1 MKEIEALRPLKK
13 MPTVN
18 YLVNRET
25 FIVTLIVSAIEIV
38 VFLLAFLSIMSFQVA
53 IACHIVVVGFL
64 IGWAMYV
71 NSIQR
76 GRRFSYVLVMS
87 IAGLGPYGALM
98 CFLTLLLY
106 KYYTRTST
114 NFLEWFANLFPE
126 ERTSQSALIYE
137 RLLYGWDDFSEKR
150 GVMSFRDVL
159 VLGSEEQKRNAIA
172 KMTLYFRPEFTEA
185 LQLGLKDQSN
195 SIRVQAAT
203 AIARIEEAF
212 FKVLMELEKIYIET
226 RNDDV
231 LFKLATHADLYYHCG
246 ILDDERKVE
255 VLDKGI
261 QYYSEYLSRH
271 PENKQAQYSLGRLFL
286 NKKDY
291 DAAYSLLHGCIHIN
305 AAILPNVFKAFMECL
320 YGMQRFADLHAFAR
334 DNLNRLDPSNRKS
347 LEILDS
353 MKLWGVTFPVEALKL
368 GKKYAG

>member
-1 MKEIEALRPLKK
+1 MKEIENLRPQKK
-13 MPTVN
+13 PKTVN
-18 YLVNRET
+18 YLANRET
-25 FIVTLIVSAIEIV
+25 LLVTLLVSVVEIGIFV
-38 VFLLAFLSIMSFQVA
+38 MAFLNIINFKVA
-53 IACHIVVVGFL
+53 IACHLVVVAFL
-64 IGWAMYV
+64 IGWTMYV
-71 NSIQR
+71 SKIQK
-76 GRRFSYVLVMS
+76 GRRFSYILLMMITGV
-87 IAGLGPYGALM
+87 GPYGAFT
-98 CFLTLLLY
+98 CLLALILY

-114 NFLEWFANLFPE
+114 NFMDWFANLFPE
-126 ERTSQSALIYE
+126 ERTSQSAVIYE

-185 LQLGLKDQSN
+185 LQLALKDHSN

-212 FKVLMELEKIYIET
+212 FKVLMELEKIYAET
-226 RNDDV
+226 HNDDV
-231 LFKLATHADLYYHCG
+231 LFKLANHADLYYHCG

-255 VLDKGI
+255 ILEKGI
-261 QYYSEYLSRH
+261 HYYSEYLSRH
-271 PENKQAQYSLGRLFL
+271 PENKQAQYALGRLFL

-291 DAAYSLLHGCIHIN
+291 NAAYALLHGCIGIT
-305 AAILPNVFKAFMECL
+305 AAILPQVFKAFMECL
-320 YGMQRFADLHAFAR
+320 YGMHRFADLHAFAR
-334 DNLNRLDPSNRKS
+334 DNASRLDPGNRKS

-353 MKLWGVTFPVEALKL
+353 MKLWGVTFPVETLKL